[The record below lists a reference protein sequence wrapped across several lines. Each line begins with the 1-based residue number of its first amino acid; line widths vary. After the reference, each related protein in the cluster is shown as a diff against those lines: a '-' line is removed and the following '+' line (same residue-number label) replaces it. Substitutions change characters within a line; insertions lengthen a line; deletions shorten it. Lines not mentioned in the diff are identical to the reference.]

1 MPDGRQMEDRVRD
14 AHLEH
19 LCLGGIGLTVT
30 SVHPAG
36 LSPENATSAAPAEW
50 EGNAARATGQACGRC
65 GERMASGPPMAPG
78 QEVRRRA
85 DGTWVHENCPVGTR
99 VYENCP
105 VG

>member
-36 LSPENATSAAPAEW
+36 LSPQDATSAAPAAG
-50 EGNAARATGQACGRC
+50 EGNAARTAGEACGRC
-65 GERMASGPPMAPG
+65 EQPMAPG

-85 DGTWVHENCPVGTR
+85 DGIWVHQNCPPLTVRTPR
-99 VYENCP
+99 PEP
-105 VG
+105 VSGVR